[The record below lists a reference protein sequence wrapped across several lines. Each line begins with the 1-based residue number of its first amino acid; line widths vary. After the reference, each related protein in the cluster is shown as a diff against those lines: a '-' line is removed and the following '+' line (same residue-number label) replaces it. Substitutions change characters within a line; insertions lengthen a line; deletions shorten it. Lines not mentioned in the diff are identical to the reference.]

1 MTKVLMVGNS
11 QSVKGGITTV
21 IEQFL
26 SYDWNSH
33 DINFKFIP
41 TYKDNNN
48 LVKILFFI
56 YSYIKILFY
65 IVFKRPDVVHIHMS
79 YKGSFNRAYMIQK
92 IAIRF
97 KIKNIIHLHGSE
109 FKKWYDSCNEK
120 KQKKIKEFIRKS
132 YKFIVLGNEW
142 KERIISIEPSANV
155 VVVNNTVSIPEES
168 TFYSTDKLRFLF
180 LGVLIKRKGVHDL
193 LEAINGI
200 PREKLNNVEFIIAG
214 TGDEELNLLNKSKK
228 YNLEKYVNFIGW
240 TDKEKKWQLLQECQ
254 CMILPSYNEGL
265 PMAILEAMSYGMP
278 IIATKVGDIPEAV
291 IDSFNGYLFNAGDID
306 SLKQIIID
314 FISLNKNEWNKL
326 SSNSKELAT
335 EKFSSKEYI
344 ETFLVL
350 YSKNNERR

>member
-56 YSYIKILFY
+56 YSYTKILFY
-65 IVFKRPDVVHIHMS
+65 IVFKKPDVVHIHMS
-79 YKGSFNRAYMIQK
+79 YKGSFNRAKMIHDLCDFF
-92 IAIRF
+92 R
-97 KIKNIIHLHGSE
+97 IKVIVHLHGSE
-109 FKKWYDSCNEK
+109 FKSWYDKCSDK
-120 KQKKIKEFIRKS
+120 KQNIIKKFIRGS

-142 KERIISIEPSANV
+142 KERIISIEPNANV
-155 VVVNNTVSIPEES
+155 VVVNNTVSIPKKS
-168 TFYSTDKLRFLF
+168 TFYPDDKLRFLF

-193 LEAINGI
+193 LEAINRI

-291 IDSFNGYLFNAGDID
+291 NDNFNGYLFNAGDIE
-306 SLKQIIID
+306 SLKQIIIN
-314 FISLNKNEWNKL
+314 FINLNKNEWNRM

-335 EKFSSKEYI
+335 EKFSSDNYFEKFKKMYKGESN
-344 ETFLVL
+344 L
-350 YSKNNERR
+350 